1 MTAKGLTVTLSDI
14 AQRLGVSK
22 VTVSKALRGHPDIS
36 PGTVQAVKRL
46 AREMRYYPNHM
57 ARSLSSKKSNTIGVV
72 VPKIAHFFFSSVIEA
87 LYTAAL
93 SQGYEILL
101 TVSQENAELE
111 QRHIQSLLSMRVD
124 GLIVSLSEN
133 TRDYEVYGRLRDMGV
148 PLTFMD
154 RVVEDGRFARVVVD
168 DFGGAFAATEQAIRV
183 GYRRL
188 AHLGGYEYTSIGQG
202 RYRGFAAALEKHG
215 IPVNQEWVV
224 QGGFGE
230 SDGYVGFMKFMER
243 DELPE
248 FVFAATFPIAFGVYR
263 AADELGLRIP
273 RDIDII
279 CFGNSGMNQFLSP
292 PISYVE
298 QPTREL
304 AVNALEL
311 TLAQI
316 RSKESSPPVRIELP
330 TRLVLSKTCIDR
342 SASLT
347 REQMI
352 ARGRMKAENRTADSP
367 VQPSGQAPKHL
378 NGDEE

>member
-36 PGTVQAVKRL
+36 PETVQAVKRV

-57 ARSLSSKKSNTIGVV
+57 ARSLSSRKSNTIGVV

-93 SQGYEILL
+93 GQGYEILL
-101 TVSQENAELE
+101 TVSQENADLE

-124 GLIVSLSEN
+124 GLIVSLSAN
-133 TRDYEVYGRLRDMGV
+133 TRDFEVYSRLRDMGV

-188 AHLGGYEYTSIGQG
+188 GHLGGYEHTSIGQG
-202 RYRGFAAALEKHG
+202 RYRGFAAAMDKYG
-215 IPVNQEWVV
+215 IPVNRDWVV

-230 SDGYVGFMKFMER
+230 SDGYAGFMKLMEGA
-243 DELPE
+243 ELPE
-248 FVFAATFPIAFGVYR
+248 FIFAATFPIAFGVYR

-292 PISYVE
+292 PISYVD

-347 REQMI
+347 REQML
-352 ARGRMKAENRTADSP
+352 ASRKQKGENRPPDAPGQSGEQSSP
-367 VQPSGQAPKHL
+367 HANG
-378 NGDEE
+378 GDE